1 MNPIPALRR
10 AGRRLGTMLLALLA
24 TCTLMTVGST
34 PAQAETSR
42 RYTVIDWHMEGF
54 DDTSSGGNAGADRA
68 NRYRQMVAQLRAA
81 SGHEMTGADSPALLD
96 TPTRTNT
103 NRVIEVRVWTNEYGG
118 PSECHVKLYF
128 SVDNLYLLGFTAR
141 GHHYQFRDTTL
152 PLAHEIQNFE
162 RSAVPPLFTD
172 LGYRGNYDSLDPD
185 ANRRHLAYR
194 AIDMQ
199 HRMTDLSYI
208 TDATRSTYRGT
219 LAYLIGATAEAARFG
234 WIENRIAAAIDLG
247 FDPSDPNHPAHLGN
261 FGVGL
266 QTQWSALSRVAHQ
279 TVHGGNAAPVT
290 IDGRTYRNITQ
301 IRLGTEGVPRLAPFL
316 GLYGSGR

>member
-1 MNPIPALRR
+1 MNPIPAVRH
-10 AGRRLGTMLLALLA
+10 AGRRLGTLLLALLA
-24 TCTLMTVGST
+24 TCTLMTIGTT
-34 PAQAETSR
+34 PAHAETSR

-54 DDTSSGGNAGADRA
+54 DNTGHGGAEGADRA

-81 SGHEMTGADSPALLD
+81 SGHEMSGADSPAMLD

-141 GHHYQFRDTTL
+141 GTHWQFSDTTL
-152 PLAHEIQNFE
+152 PLAREVQHHYGMT
-162 RSAVPPLFTD
+162 APPLFNG
-172 LGYRGNYDSLDPD
+172 LRYRGNYDTLDPNT
-185 ANRRHLAYR
+185 NRRDFGYQAQT
-194 AIDMQ
+194 MQ
-199 HRMTDLSYI
+199 HSMTDLSYI
-208 TDATRSTYRGT
+208 AEATRDSYRGT
-219 LAYLIGATAEAARFG
+219 LAYFIGATAEAARFG

-247 FDPSDPNHPAHLGN
+247 YDPSDPNHPAHLGN

-279 TVHGGNAAPVT
+279 TVHGGTSAPVT
-290 IDGRTYRNITQ
+290 VDGRTYDNILQ
-301 IRLGTEGVPRLAPFL
+301 MRLGTGNAPRIAPFL
-316 GLYGSGR
+316 GLYRSGR